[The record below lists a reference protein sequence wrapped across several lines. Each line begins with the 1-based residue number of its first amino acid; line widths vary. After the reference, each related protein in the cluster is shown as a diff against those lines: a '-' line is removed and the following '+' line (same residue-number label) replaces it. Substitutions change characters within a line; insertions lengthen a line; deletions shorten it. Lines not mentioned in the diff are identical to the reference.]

1 MDSYFHDATSA
12 YIMAI
17 FGVTLAPLMEE
28 MFFRGLLLPDIG

>member
-1 MDSYFHDATSA
+1 MMPTSA

-28 MFFRGLLLPDIG
+28 MFFRGLLYPMVEGITA